1 MIMKVANGGY
11 TLALLPLNRKKVR
24 LNSAFSSQILSAI
37 VYRSSHFFRKFDI
50 GLRKMQTCPW
60 ALDQKQLQTTLSD
73 KLVLSVGNFPQP
85 KMVEKKSLQ
94 TNMNKENTCTYYHT
108 RLPIELGPP
117 VPVQYQCLVRS
128 GLINFPH
135 GYNIKTKRTFKA
147 LMT

>member
-60 ALDQKQLQTTLSD
+60 ALDQKQLQTTCQINLFECWEFSIAQEGREKIITNKHEQREYMYLLPYKVTYRASD
-73 KLVLSVGNFPQP
+73 LLYPFSISAWCAQD
-85 KMVEKKSLQ
+85 
-94 TNMNKENTCTYYHT
+94 
-108 RLPIELGPP
+108 
-117 VPVQYQCLVRS
+117 
-128 GLINFPH
+128 
-135 GYNIKTKRTFKA
+135 
-147 LMT
+147 